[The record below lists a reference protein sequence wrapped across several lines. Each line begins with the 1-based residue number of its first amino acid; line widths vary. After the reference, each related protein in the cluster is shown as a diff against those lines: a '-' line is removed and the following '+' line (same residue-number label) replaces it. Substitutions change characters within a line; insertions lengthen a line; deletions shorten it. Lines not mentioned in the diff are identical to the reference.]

1 MFYTKGDKQDFVK
14 KRKMKTLM
22 FVKGKNWKK
31 KMILILILINLINI
45 LCGGFVIILY

>member
-31 KMILILILINLINI
+31 KNDFDIN
-45 LCGGFVIILY
+45 FDKSH

>member
-22 FVKGKNWKK
+22 LWRVKIEKK

>member
-22 FVKGKNWKK
+22 LWRVKIEKKNDFD
-31 KMILILILINLINI
+31 IN
-45 LCGGFVIILY
+45 FDKSH

>member
-22 FVKGKNWKK
+22 LWRVKIEKK
-31 KMILILILINLINI
+31 HDFDIN
-45 LCGGFVIILY
+45 FDKSH

>member
-22 FVKGKNWKK
+22 LWRVKIEKKNYFD
-31 KMILILILINLINI
+31 IN
-45 LCGGFVIILY
+45 FDKSH